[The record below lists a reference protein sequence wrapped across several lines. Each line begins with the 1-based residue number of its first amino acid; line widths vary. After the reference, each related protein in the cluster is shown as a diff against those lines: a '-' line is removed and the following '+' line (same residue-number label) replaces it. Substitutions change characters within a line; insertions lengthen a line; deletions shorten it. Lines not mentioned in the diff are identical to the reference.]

1 MPSTEDAV
9 RIAQV
14 TDTRIEWMMF
24 GTGYMHEEQAA
35 VGTGI
40 AKDYSDVFSKTPR
53 GDFSHAD
60 STTKPNSVHAW
71 ESPDE
76 LDPEHYAFVP
86 RYDVHV
92 SAGNGSMVYEANEQE
107 RPQSFRREYLQQKG
121 LKEANLM
128 CLKATG
134 DSMEPTITDGATLL
148 VNQAENTV
156 QDGKVFVIRFG
167 SEIRVKRL
175 YLRPDGGMTIQSD
188 NPSFPDVDVTP
199 DQMEHVAIIGRVV
212 WQAGDL

>member
-1 MPSTEDAV
+1 
-9 RIAQV
+9 
-14 TDTRIEWMMF
+14 
-24 GTGYMHEEQAA
+24 
-35 VGTGI
+35 
-40 AKDYSDVFSKTPR
+40 
-53 GDFSHAD
+53 
-60 STTKPNSVHAW
+60 
-71 ESPDE
+71 
-76 LDPEHYAFVP
+76 
-86 RYDVHV
+86 
-92 SAGNGSMVYEANEQE
+92 MVYEANEQE